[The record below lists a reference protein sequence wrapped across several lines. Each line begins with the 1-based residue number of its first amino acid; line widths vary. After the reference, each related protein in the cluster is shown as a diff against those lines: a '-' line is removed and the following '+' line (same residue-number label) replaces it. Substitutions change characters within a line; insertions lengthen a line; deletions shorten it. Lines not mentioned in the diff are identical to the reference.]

1 MPLDHSGRRDLA
13 RLSLAALLSLV
24 PASAA
29 PRTPQA
35 KSDEIDAEMLRDLEV
50 LNNPNYA
57 RDREIAKRLTFFE
70 RMRILDQ
77 MTNNRPAR
85 ERATTPAEPAK
96 REVRRHAN
104 GSLVRLA
111 SCPGAGGLSGRPDD
125 R

>member
-57 RDREIAKRLTFFE
+57 RDREIAKRLSFFE
-70 RMRILDQ
+70 RMRMLDQ
-77 MTNNRPAR
+77 MTSNRPAR
-85 ERATTPAEPAK
+85 EGATIPAEPAK
-96 REVRRHAN
+96 REVR
-104 GSLVRLA
+104 
-111 SCPGAGGLSGRPDD
+111 
-125 R
+125 

>member
-1 MPLDHSGRRDLA
+1 MPLDRSGRRDLA

-24 PASAA
+24 PAAAGAAEAPAA
-29 PRTPQA
+29 PRTSQA

-77 MTNNRPAR
+77 MTNNRPSR
-85 ERATTPAEPAK
+85 EGAWPPLAPAK
-96 REVRRHAN
+96 REVR
-104 GSLVRLA
+104 
-111 SCPGAGGLSGRPDD
+111 
-125 R
+125 